1 MIRRLSVAA
10 ALGAATLLASPA
22 QALNARTWISGT
34 GSDDANCGPI
44 ATPCRTLQFAHDQTS
59 IGGQINVKD
68 SAGYGSVTITKALTI
83 VGDGSLSGVLAPSG
97 DAAITINAGSND
109 KVVLRGLTVDGSGVG
124 LNGIVFN
131 SGGALDITNCVV
143 QNTVA
148 SGVNTGNGILLRAS
162 SDNNSTL
169 INISGTIVSNH
180 ANHGIAY
187 APANSSGTA
196 TIAIDRTT
204 AVGNLNGIYINMR
217 NTSVVARTV
226 VANTKL
232 SNNGQ
237 VGLYVSGSLSQ
248 VWCDLCDIANNVSVG
263 VGIYNGSYGAIGRSS
278 IINNGVGLRNIAARI
293 SSYKDNR
300 IEGNTIDFH
309 GVIDTATLK

>member
-1 MIRRLSVAA
+1 MIRRLSAAA
-10 ALGAATLLASPA
+10 ALGAAALLASPA
-22 QALNARTWISGT
+22 HALNARTWISGT
-34 GSDDANCGPI
+34 GSDDADCGAI
-44 ATPCRTLQFAHDQTS
+44 ATPCRTLQFAHNQTF

-68 SAGYGSVTITKALTI
+68 SAGYGSVAITKAITI

-97 DAAITINAGSND
+97 EAAITIDAGSND
-109 KVVLRGLTVDGSGVG
+109 KVVLRGLTVDGGGVG
-124 LNGIVFN
+124 VNGIVFN

-148 SGVNTGNGILLRAS
+148 SGANTGNGILLRAS
-162 SDNNSTL
+162 SDNTTTL

-187 APANSSGTA
+187 SPANSSGMVA
-196 TIAIDRTT
+196 IAIDRTT
-204 AVGNLNGIYINMR
+204 AVGNLNGLYINMR
-217 NTSVVARTV
+217 STSVMARTV

-237 VGLYVSGSLSQ
+237 VGLYVAGTLSQ
-248 VWCDLCDIANNVSVG
+248 VWCDLCDIANNVSA
-263 VGIYNGSYGAIGRSS
+263 GIGIFGGAYGTVGRSS
-278 IINNGVGLRNIAARI
+278 IINNGVGLRNVAGTI

-300 IEGNTIDFH
+300 IEGNSTDFSGTI
-309 GVIDTATLK
+309 GTATLK